1 MDAMTSAKN
10 ECCHLEMNVS
20 HERIM
25 REKRKMQCWQSLFP
39 AAHREYRSRSVQPQ
53 GQRPPVTSRSGP
65 ILDSQHGSASGGPGL
80 VQRLSNSQLSFNTSS
95 IASVFSQVPRLSTT
109 GPLAS
114 AAGHHRSSQVS
125 SSSSTLSLLFG
136 KRSFSSGLVISG
148 LSAAEGGNTSD
159 TQSSSS
165 VNIALGPSCRSSRA
179 TQVRWC
185 LLRCFYNDIWNI
197 LLKRFQ
203 ETKACQNRPLL
214 AFRWYKADFVHFHH
228 MLIPHFY
235 HQSTLTKQRLI
246 ITFKHFE
253 FIYNLE

>member
-1 MDAMTSAKN
+1 MFP
-10 ECCHLEMNVS
+10 
-20 HERIM
+20 I
-25 REKRKMQCWQSLFP
+25 RESEKYTLFCLCWQSPFP
-39 AAHREYRSRSVQPQ
+39 AARREYRSRSVQPH

-65 ILDSQHGSASGGPGL
+65 ILDSQHGSGSGGPGL

-114 AAGHHRSSQVS
+114 ATGHHRSSQVS

-179 TQVRWC
+179 TQVRG
-185 LLRCFYNDIWNI
+185 RFYNDIWNI
-197 LLKRFQ
+197 WFLKHFQ

-214 AFRWYKADFVHFHH
+214 AFRWYKADLVHFYH
-228 MLIPHFY
+228 MLIPYFCH
-235 HQSTLTKQRLI
+235 
-246 ITFKHFE
+246 
-253 FIYNLE
+253 

>member
-1 MDAMTSAKN
+1 
-10 ECCHLEMNVS
+10 
-20 HERIM
+20 
-25 REKRKMQCWQSLFP
+25 MQP
-39 AAHREYRSRSVQPQ
+39 H

-65 ILDSQHGSASGGPGL
+65 ILDSQHGSGSGGPGL
-80 VQRLSNSQLSFNTSS
+80 VHRLSNSQLSFNTSS

-114 AAGHHRSSQVS
+114 ATGQHRSSQVS

-136 KRSFSSGLVISG
+136 KQSFSSGLVISG

-185 LLRCFYNDIWNI
+185 LWGVFTMIYKTFCCSRNKSLQEWTAISLQMGLCPFSADANCPFQGFYG
-197 LLKRFQ
+197 
-203 ETKACQNRPLL
+203 
-214 AFRWYKADFVHFHH
+214 
-228 MLIPHFY
+228 
-235 HQSTLTKQRLI
+235 QRQV
-246 ITFKHFE
+246 KHFTSKW
-253 FIYNLE
+253 FIT